1 MTHGRCG
8 GVKGAS
14 HAPLAS
20 GRAAERRR
28 RRVLTSILDI
38 QVAYITRVMAAFEKV
53 TPRTKGHRFGR
64 ARRAA
69 RKQAITR
76 LVKRGYSARDAAQ
89 IVDDAH
95 DVFLLE
101 AAVMRGASRPHL
113 SRSKP

>member
-1 MTHGRCG
+1 
-8 GVKGAS
+8 V
-14 HAPLAS
+14 
-20 GRAAERRR
+20 
-28 RRVLTSILDI
+28 TSMIDI
-38 QVAYITRVMAAFEKV
+38 QDAYIARVMAAFAKV

-76 LVKRGYSARDAAQ
+76 LIKRGYSARDAAQ

-101 AAVMRGASRPHL
+101 ANAIRGAS
-113 SRSKP
+113 